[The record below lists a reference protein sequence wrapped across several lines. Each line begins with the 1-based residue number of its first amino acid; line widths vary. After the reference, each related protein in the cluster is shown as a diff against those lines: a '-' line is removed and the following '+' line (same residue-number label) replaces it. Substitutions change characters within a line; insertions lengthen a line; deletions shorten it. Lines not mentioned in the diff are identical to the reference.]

1 MRRSRHYRRYY
12 FFRFD
17 GRNQPDFPQE
27 PGIVIKRLLFVVLLL
42 TAIFGGIFYWKAYS
56 GGQMAAMMSQPPPPA
71 VVASAEVTVERW
83 EPYLAAVGSVVA
95 TQNLYI
101 TTEVEGQV
109 AKILFESGQSV
120 AEGAVILQLDDSVDR
135 AGLEGLVATG
145 KLAKLQFERNAKLVK
160 ERSVSQSE
168 YDRLLAEVDIAE
180 AAIDSKRAL
189 LEKKSIRA
197 PFAGTLGI
205 SDVHRGQ
212 YLSPGDRIVSLQ
224 SLDPVYVDYSMP
236 ERHFDSIHLG
246 QKVLI
251 TVQAYPGRVFAGA
264 VSAIAPGIDANTRT
278 LRARATLENPEEL
291 LRHGMFAE
299 VRTLLPSRDDILT
312 LPRTAITYNPYGES
326 VFVITSGAA
335 GSKVQR
341 RQVKTGE
348 ARDGRVEVVSG
359 LEAGEV
365 VVSAGQ
371 VKLRNDQQV
380 NIDNSVNLDGGIEGG

>member
-1 MRRSRHYRRYY
+1 MQPDQRCRGCSLRR
-12 FFRFD
+12 D
-17 GRNQPDFPQE
+17 GRDQTNFPQE
-27 PGIVIKRLLFVVLLL
+27 SGKVFKRLLFVVVLL

-71 VVASAEVTVERW
+71 VVASAEVAVERW

-109 AKILFESGQSV
+109 AKILFDSGQSV
-120 AEGAVILQLDDSVDR
+120 AEGAPLLQLDDSVDK
-135 AGLEGLVATG
+135 AELEGLVASG
-145 KLAKLQFERNAKLVK
+145 KLARLQFERNAKLVK
-160 ERSVSQSE
+160 ERSVSQSD
-168 YDRLLAEVDIAE
+168 YDRSQSEVEVAE

-197 PFAGTLGI
+197 PFAGMLGI

-224 SLDPVYVDYSMP
+224 SLDPVYVDYSLP

-251 TVQAYPGRVFAGA
+251 TVQAYPGRVFEGA

-278 LRARATLENPEEL
+278 LRARATLANPERL

-299 VRTLLPSRDDILT
+299 VRTVMPASSH
-312 LPRTAITYNPYGES
+312 AAANSS
-326 VFVITSGAA
+326 VRSP
-335 GSKVQR
+335 K
-341 RQVKTGE
+341 
-348 ARDGRVEVVSG
+348 
-359 LEAGEV
+359 
-365 VVSAGQ
+365 
-371 VKLRNDQQV
+371 RNHTKFA
-380 NIDNSVNLDGGIEGG
+380 